1 MEQEKTSVQKLKCAK
16 CGRVMAEGKFYRRNG
31 GGYHELCK
39 ACLTMHIDNFDPE
52 TFTWILKD
60 LDYPYIPSEWFA
72 IANKEYLKN
81 PEKFNGQSVL
91 GRYCGKMHLT
101 QYLGKTWDDAEEILK
116 DEQGKEE
123 EYKKQ
128 AEEFKA
134 KLEADFQA
142 GNISETQYKSML
154 PEEELVSRNKVDP
167 IMKPGETLSKS
178 STPSPEPVGITFFDE
193 TQYLSK
199 DDLPDPAAELTHE
212 DKIALAIKWGRTY
225 TPNDWIALEQNYQN
239 MKESFDIQEADSENA
254 LRLICKTYLKMDQAI
269 DIGDLDGYTKL
280 SKTYES
286 LRKTAKFTAA
296 QNKSDNSSFVDCIGD
311 LVRICEKE
319 GGFIPRY
326 VTDVPQDKVDATL
339 LDMNKFMN
347 NLIKN
352 EMGFG
357 QQIEDALQRIRIQQ
371 IAEEEEREKIA
382 SGEIE
387 DPSLTDEDFAENYE
401 RIAAEV
407 EEDVNTMRGLGEEDT
422 DE

>member
-1 MEQEKTSVQKLKCAK
+1 
-16 CGRVMAEGKFYRRNG
+16 
-31 GGYHELCK
+31 
-39 ACLTMHIDNFDPE
+39 
-52 TFTWILKD
+52 
-60 LDYPYIPSEWFA
+60 
-72 IANKEYLKN
+72 
-81 PEKFNGQSVL
+81 
-91 GRYCGKMHLT
+91 
-101 QYLGKTWDDAEEILK
+101 
-116 DEQGKEE
+116 
-123 EYKKQ
+123 
-128 AEEFKA
+128 
-134 KLEADFQA
+134 
-142 GNISETQYKSML
+142 
-154 PEEELVSRNKVDP
+154 
-167 IMKPGETLSKS
+167 
-178 STPSPEPVGITFFDE
+178 
-193 TQYLSK
+193 
-199 DDLPDPAAELTHE
+199 
-212 DKIALAIKWGRTY
+212 
-225 TPNDWIALEQNYQN
+225 
-239 MKESFDIQEADSENA
+239 
-254 LRLICKTYLKMDQAI
+254 MDQAI

-326 VTDVPQDKVDATL
+326 VTDIPQDKVDATL